1 MISKTKNYVRLIRVR
16 QWYKNLVVFL
26 ALIFSL
32 NALSSSYEFNVILSF
47 FAVSFMA
54 SASYII
60 NDLKD
65 ITKDKL
71 HPEKCKRPL
80 ASGAVSKFEG
90 IILFMLA
97 ITSSLVIGFYLGTN
111 VMLLLGLFFLLN
123 LLYTFVFKRI
133 IFADILTISSLFV
146 LRAIIGAFAISVYI
160 SPWLIL
166 CPFFLA
172 LFLAVAKRRSDLM
185 LLKSNH
191 GEEHIKSKG
200 ILTGYD
206 LNVTNSLMNISTTL
220 LIISYSLYC
229 FLSDNEIL
237 MVTIP
242 FALFVIF
249 GYYKLVLENSEIV
262 RQPDKIIKSPSLL
275 IGALLW
281 LGITV
286 VLLYI

>member
-1 MISKTKNYVRLIRVR
+1 MIKKIKSYIKLVRVR

-26 ALIFSL
+26 ALIFSFNL
-32 NALSSSYEFNVILSF
+32 LYPSYLINVVLSF

-54 SASYII
+54 SASYIV

-65 ITKDKL
+65 IAKDKL

-80 ASGAVSKFEG
+80 ASGAVTRIEG
-90 IILFMLA
+90 VILFVLA
-97 ITSSLVIGFYLGTN
+97 ITGSLSIGFNLGAN
-111 VMLLLGLFFLLN
+111 VMLLLGSFFVFN
-123 LLYTFVFKRI
+123 LLYTFVLKRI
-133 IFADILTISSLFV
+133 MFADILTISSLFV
-146 LRAIIGAFAISVYI
+146 LRAIIGAYAISVYI

-172 LFLAVAKRRSDLM
+172 LFLAVAKRRSDLT
-185 LLKSNH
+185 LLKRNH

-249 GYYKLVLENSEIV
+249 GYYKLVLENSDIV

-281 LGITV
+281 FGITV
-286 VLLYI
+286 LLLYL